1 MQLTR
6 YRAKASKISHIFIS
20 HLHGDHFYG
29 LIGLLNTFNLNGRT
43 EDLMIFG
50 PGGLADII
58 TVQLR
63 QSRSVLKYK
72 INFTALE
79 PDTYRCIHE
88 DQALKISTLPTDHR
102 IDGWGFLFQ
111 EQPKPR
117 RINKARLSD
126 DLSVPDI
133 LALKE
138 GHDLFHPDGTLRY
151 QNEALTLPPRRSRS
165 YAYGSDTRYQPSLA
179 DAVRGV
185 DLLYHEATFMEADAE
200 LAAARYHSTT
210 VQAATVAQQA
220 QVGQLLIGHYS
231 SRYHDLEPLLTEAQA
246 VFANTQL
253 AREGHDYSVDD

>member
-6 YRAKASKISHIFIS
+6 YRAKASKISYVFIS

-43 EDLMIFG
+43 DDLMIFG

-63 QSRSVLKYK
+63 QSRTVLKYK

-79 PDTYRCIHE
+79 PNTSARIYGN
-88 DQALKISTLPTDHR
+88 QTLTVTTLPIDHR
-102 IDGWGFLFQ
+102 IDGWGFLFR

-117 RINKARLSD
+117 RINKERLSD

-133 LALKE
+133 IALKE
-138 GHDLFHPDGTLRY
+138 GHDLFQPDGTLRY
-151 QNEALTLPPRRSRS
+151 RNDTMTLPPRRSRS
-165 YAYGSDTRYQPSLA
+165 YAYGADTRYQPSLA
-179 DAVRGV
+179 EAVRGV
-185 DLLYHEATFMEADAE
+185 DLLYHEATFMQAEAE

-210 VQAATVAQQA
+210 VEAATVARQA

-231 SRYHDLEPLLTEAQA
+231 SRYRELEPLLAEAQA
-246 VFANTQL
+246 IFANTQL
-253 AREGHDYSVDD
+253 AREGRDYSVED

>member
-43 EDLMIFG
+43 KALAIFG

-63 QSRSVLKYK
+63 QSRTVLKYK

-79 PDTYRCIHE
+79 PNTSVRIYE
-88 DQALKISTLPTDHR
+88 DQLLTVTTLPTDHR
-102 IDGWGFLFQ
+102 IDCWGFLFQ

-117 RINKARLSD
+117 RINKELLSD
-126 DLSVPDI
+126 DLSVPDLI
-133 LALKE
+133 ALKE
-138 GHDLFHPDGTLRY
+138 GNDLFHPDGTLRY
-151 QNEALTLPPRRSRS
+151 RNDALTREPRRSRS
-165 YAYGSDTRYQPSLA
+165 YAYGADTRYQPSLA
-179 DAVRGV
+179 EAVRGV
-185 DLLYHEATFMEADAE
+185 DLLYHEATFMQEDAE

-210 VQAATVAQQA
+210 VQAATVARQA
-220 QVGQLLIGHYS
+220 KVGQLLIGHYS
-231 SRYHDLEPLLTEAQA
+231 SRYPDLTPLLAEAQA

-253 AREGHDYSVDD
+253 AQEGRDYPVED

>member
-6 YRAKASKISHIFIS
+6 YKAKASKINHIFIS

-29 LIGLLNTFNLNGRT
+29 LVGLLNTFNLNGRT

-63 QSRSVLKYK
+63 ASRSALKYK
-72 INFTALE
+72 IDFIALE
-79 PDTYRCIHE
+79 PDVYGDIYE
-88 DQALKISTLPTDHR
+88 DQEIKVSTLPADHR
-102 IDGWGFLFQ
+102 IDCWGFLFQ

-117 RINKARLSD
+117 RINKERLPEGM
-126 DLSVPDI
+126 SVPDI

-138 GHDLFHPDGTLRY
+138 GQDLFHPDGTLRY
-151 QNEALTLPPRRSRS
+151 RNDALTLPPRRSRS
-165 YAYGSDTRYQPSLA
+165 YAYGADTRYQPSLA
-179 DAVRGV
+179 EAIPGV
-185 DLLYHEATFMEADAE
+185 DLLYHEATFREADAA
-200 LAAARYHSTT
+200 LATARYHSTT
-210 VQAATVAQQA
+210 VQAAMVAQQA

-231 SRYHDLEPLLTEAQA
+231 SRYHDLDPLLEEAQA

-253 AREGHDYSVDD
+253 AREGHDYRVED